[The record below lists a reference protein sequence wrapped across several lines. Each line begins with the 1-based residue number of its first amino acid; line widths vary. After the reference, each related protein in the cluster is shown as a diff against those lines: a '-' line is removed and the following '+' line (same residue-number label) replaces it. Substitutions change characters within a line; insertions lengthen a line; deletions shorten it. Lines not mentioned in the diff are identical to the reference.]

1 MPTPRPAPA
10 PGPRRPGT
18 RHLLA
23 AALCAQF
30 ALLALAPAHA
40 ELRVEQVRAL
50 PPLPASYE
58 QEPSLDARLAWLQQ
72 RLAQTQDPAERY
84 RTLRLRFDEYFLAYR
99 LSEAAPLCRQNPP
112 LREDF
117 VYRERCLLATLQ
129 SEDEQVPALLALA
142 TEART
147 LGKPAAAAEVL
158 SGLAWRQ
165 SQAGDI
171 AGAFENFEAAL
182 SLVPAENVQLL
193 SDLMM
198 DTAASYIVNGDEAYI
213 RKGIALLAN
222 AREQMERALNDPAD
236 RSDKDM
242 LRDAILLSEF
252 NRGIAYVLHLGDY
265 TRALEHFDRVNA
277 EPSAYRASALSF
289 AALAAAELGEHE
301 RARRYVARA
310 TREPAGDFSPTVQQ
324 YLSCYRDLAQRHWQP
339 GHSLASCLNLKPDT
353 TTEVQ
358 LDVYKRLS
366 RSEDPAI
373 ALAGLRGLKTLF
385 LDKLEP
391 QLRRRGSQAASKAE
405 LARLQRESE
414 LKSVV
419 LRQQAELQRERDAT
433 HTQRQQFF
441 IALSLLLG
449 AVLLLIGLQWR
460 AKKKL
465 AEQFEHLSLV
475 DSLTQLGNRRY
486 LEQHIGREL
495 AHLQRAR
502 RSNPAASLGLYVFD
516 VDHFKSINDRHGHGV
531 GDKVLVTLSR
541 RVQAITRET
550 DLLVRWGGEEFLLLA
565 RLDCP
570 ERCAQIAARLL
581 QAVNGT
587 PFAVGAAEP
596 IPVTCTIG
604 AVRLP
609 FIEAADA
616 PAWTNL
622 VALADLA
629 LYEGKARGRNRWVL
643 VNNQALRDAEGLAQA
658 LQRPLQQSVAEGL
671 VELSTG

>member
-1 MPTPRPAPA
+1 M
-10 PGPRRPGT
+10 
-18 RHLLA
+18 LLA
-23 AALCAQF
+23 AT
-30 ALLALAPAHA
+30 AHA
-40 ELRVEQVRAL
+40 ELQFGQLVAL
-50 PPLPASYE
+50 PPLPPAYAQLATLE
-58 QEPSLDARLAWLQQ
+58 ARADWLQR
-72 RLAQTQDPAERY
+72 RLAQTQDAAERY
-84 RTLRLRFDEYFLAYR
+84 RTQRALFNEYFYVHRMDA
-99 LSEAAPLCRQNPP
+99 AAPLCRQNPP
-112 LREDF
+112 VREDYL
-117 VYRERCLLATLQ
+117 YRERCLIATLPEPEAQ
-129 SEDEQVPALLALA
+129 QTRLLALTA
-142 TEART
+142 EARSAGN
-147 LGKPAAAAEVL
+147 LAAAARVL
-158 SGLAWRQ
+158 NGVAWRQ

-182 SLVPAENVQLL
+182 SLAPATDVELL
-193 SDLMM
+193 STVMM
-198 DTAASYIVNGDEAYI
+198 DTAASYIVNGDEGYI
-213 RKGIALLAN
+213 RKGIALLAS
-222 AREQMERALNDPAD
+222 ARERMERALNDATDP
-236 RSDKDM
+236 SDKEQ
-242 LRDAILLSEF
+242 LRDDIQLTEF
-252 NRGIAYVLHLGDY
+252 NRGIAQLLHLGDEA
-265 TRALEHFDRVNA
+265 RALEHFDHVIGTAN
-277 EPSAYRASALSF
+277 PYRADALSF
-289 AALAAAELGEHE
+289 AALAAAELGQFE
-301 RARRYVARA
+301 RARGYLAA
-310 TREPAGDFSPTVQQ
+310 SAREPEEATGPSGPVVQQ

-565 RLDCP
+565 RLDSP

>member
-1 MPTPRPAPA
+1 MPPLRSAPV
-10 PGPRRPGT
+10 PGLRRPGT
-18 RHLLA
+18 RHLLTT
-23 AALCAQF
+23 ALC

-40 ELRVEQVRAL
+40 ELRIEQVRAL
-50 PPLPASYE
+50 PPLPPGYE
-58 QEPSLDARLAWLQQ
+58 QEPSLEARLTWLQQ

-84 RTLRLRFDEYFLAYR
+84 RTLRLRFIEYFLAYR
-99 LSEAAPLCRQNPP
+99 LDDARPLCRQNPP
-112 LREDF
+112 LREDIS
-117 VYRERCLLATLQ
+117 YRERCLLATLP
-129 SEDEQVPALLALA
+129 SAEEQVPALLALA
-142 TEART
+142 TEARS

-158 SGLAWRQ
+158 GGVAWRQ

-171 AGAFENFEAAL
+171 AGAFENYEAAL
-182 SLVPAENVQLL
+182 SLVPAENVQQL

-198 DTAASYIVNGDEAYI
+198 DTAASYIVNGDETYI
-213 RKGIALLAN
+213 RKGIALLAH
-222 AREQMERALNDPAD
+222 ARQQMERALRDPAD
-236 RSDKDM
+236 RSDKSVLQDG
-242 LRDAILLSEF
+242 IQLSEY

-265 TRALEHFDRVNA
+265 ALALEHFDRVIADAN
-277 EPSAYRASALSF
+277 SYRADALSF
-289 AALAAAELGEHE
+289 AALAAAELGQYE
-301 RARRYVARA
+301 RARGYLARA
-310 TREPAGDFSPTVQQ
+310 AREPAGDSAPAVLQ
-324 YLSCYRDLAQRHWQP
+324 YLSCYRDLAKRHWLP
-339 GHSLASCLNLKPDT
+339 SHSLASCLSLKPDT

-366 RSEDPAI
+366 RSDDPTI

-385 LDKLEP
+385 LEKLEP

-419 LRQQAELQRERDAT
+419 LQQQTELQRERDAT
-433 HTQRQQFF
+433 HAQRQQFF

-465 AEQFEHLSLV
+465 AEQFERLSLV
-475 DSLTQLGNRRY
+475 DSLTQLGNRRF

-502 RSNPAASLGLYVFD
+502 RSHPAASLGLYVFD

-531 GDKVLVTLSR
+531 GDQVLVTLSR

-565 RLDCP
+565 RLDNP
-570 ERCAQIAARLL
+570 ERCAQIAERLL
-581 QAVNGT
+581 QAVNGS
-587 PFAVGAAEP
+587 PFDVGLEQA
-596 IPVTCTIG
+596 IPVTCTLG

-609 FIEAADA
+609 FLEAADA
-616 PAWTNL
+616 QAWPSL

-629 LYEGKARGRNRWVL
+629 LYEGKAKGRNRWVL
-643 VNNQALRDAEGLAQA
+643 VNNRAVRDVEGLAHAVQ
-658 LQRPLQQSVAEGL
+658 QPLQHAVAEGWID
-671 VELSTG
+671 VSTG